1 MVQNHLEEFVRQ
13 FKWALSSRQVFEWL
27 KMTRPETLTDIQRAA
42 RFYYLQQNAFGARI
56 ESQTF
61 GTATTTPPG
70 LNLLRLEESL
80 STAHLRLASTFIE
93 HLSWQDCIERYDRPH
108 TLFYMDP
115 PYWQTEGY
123 GVPFDIEQYEEM
135 ASMLAKLKGKA
146 IISLND
152 HPDIRRIF
160 ADYHI
165 ETTDIR
171 YTVGGGKGS
180 DAKEVLIFSWDVDA
194 EPAGLF

>member
-1 MVQNHLEEFVRQ
+1 M
-13 FKWALSSRQVFEWL
+13 SRISGA
-27 KMTRPETLTDIQRAA
+27 IQ
-42 RFYYLQQNAFGARI
+42 
-56 ESQTF
+56 
-61 GTATTTPPG
+61 PG
-70 LNLLRLEESL
+70 LNLLRLEETL
-80 STAHLRLASTFIE
+80 SAAHLRLSSTFIE
-93 HLSWQDCIERYDRPH
+93 HLSWQDCIERYDRSH

-115 PYWQTEGY
+115 PYWQIEGY
-123 GVPFDIEQYEEM
+123 GVPFGIEQYEEM
-135 ASMLAKLKGKA
+135 ASMLVKLKGKA

-160 ADYHI
+160 AEYHI

-180 DAKEVLIFSWDVDA
+180 DAKEVLIFSWDVEA